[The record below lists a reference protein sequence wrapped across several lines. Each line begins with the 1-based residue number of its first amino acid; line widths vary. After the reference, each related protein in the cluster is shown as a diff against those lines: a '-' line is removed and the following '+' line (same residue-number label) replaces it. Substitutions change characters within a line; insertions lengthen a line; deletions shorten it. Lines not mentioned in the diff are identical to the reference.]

1 MIFQSPWA
9 LLALAVVVPV
19 CLTHLRHPPRREVAS
34 TLLWRGLDLPA
45 GPRRQR
51 IARPALPLLLLLQV
65 LTVVLAVAALAE
77 PTEPTGPAGPA
88 GTGSGSPPAPARTR
102 IFVLDAG
109 QAMTATDITPDRFS
123 AARRVAASLIQHV
136 PAGARLTVIAADV
149 SPHVLVADTTA
160 RDRALHAVMAL
171 APGRSP
177 ADMAAALELA
187 AWDSTLEPGPVTVTV
202 IRARGDSLPAVT
214 DPGHELT
221 VVTIGLGDDDQA
233 VTQSS
238 ARCQPMPH
246 CVVFAQVGNSADRT
260 ITDRLEV
267 TAGGRAIA
275 GRELSLPA
283 HSVTPVSI
291 ALPSSARSLELRL
304 TRPDIIKADNAAEV
318 TLPLPQRANVTLIG
332 SGPATAALA
341 RAFGAIPGVAVRALT
356 PSRYQATRQGHD
368 LVVLDRWLP
377 GGRIPPAPGVLLVD
391 PPTPMSGPPLANPGL
406 AGADDRSSLLAG
418 VDLTALS
425 VPSSATER
433 IAGPAWLAPV
443 AWALGGPLLAA
454 GTNDGHRV
462 AVLTFDPARSN
473 LPQLNAFPIL
483 MQNILQWAMGAA
495 PTPTPPTPPTPR
507 ESEVRFVSNSG
518 TTPVLPAPW
527 WRWAVLGALL
537 AVAAETLYVR
547 AGLAGR
553 LTAVALLGVAL
564 AGPGLTR
571 SGGGAPLLLVDR
583 SGSIAGP
590 LRTAENTWLRAFTR
604 VLPQARVMAFGTP
617 TDTDI
622 GQALD
627 LGEAALGP
635 GSASRLVL
643 VSDGLATSEDAIAG
657 ARTAKAPA
665 DVAEPEPA
673 TEAPDAAV
681 TRLTAPQAVRASDTI
696 PLQVTVHATVP
707 RPASLTVWRDGKPV
721 SHLAVRLAAGD
732 NPLLVSSPS
741 GSPGWRQ
748 FRVTVAMTGDAIP
761 GNDTLNAVTRV
772 TAPPHL
778 LYVGSDGPFT
788 GMLRRLGFAV
798 EVRPPSAVTGFS
810 GTDEVILNDIQND
823 GLSPVQAT
831 ALSTAVRN
839 KGTGLLVLG
848 GPHSLTADWY
858 AGTQLAAALPVA
870 GTGSGPTGSAALELV
885 LDRSGSMNDLAGD
898 VTKISMA
905 KASALNAIDFARVHG
920 DRLGI
925 ISFDTVPHLLVP
937 MQVMTQANAAA
948 ADRAVDGLTAD
959 GGTDIYDALRLA
971 AGQMTRLSGNIA
983 ARQMILM
990 TDGVSQSASY
1000 DTLLGTVHASGVSVT
1015 TVGLGGDVDKALLQH
1030 LAAIGGGRYYYTDNA
1045 ADLPRIFAAEEQ
1057 RSARPDHV
1065 TGRIPAVVSAG
1076 APAVRSL
1083 IGAPVPD
1090 VAGLDATALKPL
1102 ATADITSGT
1111 VTISGSGGVSQRY
1124 PLLAQWQY
1132 GLGRVAVWTPGMTQA
1147 WAAGWAAQAGPRPE
1161 AQANSALWNDTVRWL
1176 LAGVPV
1182 PVLQAGLLDAYPSGA
1197 PTVAV
1202 DTLGNAGV
1210 LLPVSSLLATVL
1222 PLRGPATPI
1231 ILAETAPGRYAGPL
1245 PDAGP
1250 GVYRLTVAPPGP
1262 AGAAGTVTELA
1273 VGYPREYLPSPA
1285 GSALLAQVAAASG
1298 GRVLGPSGAADAAWE
1313 SAHNGTHQVSL
1324 WWLLTVLALATF
1336 LAGVWLRPPPPARR
1350 TSGSE
1355 GSAVLAVSAA
1365 WAPARTAAATT
1376 RTTAPRSPRTRR
1388 W

>member
-9 LLALAVVVPV
+9 LLALAVLVPV
-19 CLTHLRHPPRREVAS
+19 CLTHLRHPPRHEVAS
-34 TLLWRGLDLPA
+34 TLLWRELDLPT

-65 LTVVLAVAALAE
+65 LIIALAVAALAE
-77 PTEPTGPAGPA
+77 PAGPA
-88 GTGSGSPPAPARTR
+88 GARSGAAPAR

-109 QAMTATDITPDRFS
+109 QAMTATDITPDRFT
-123 AARRVAASLIQHV
+123 AARRAAASLIQHV
-136 PAGARLTVIAADV
+136 PAGTRITVIAADA

-171 APGRSP
+171 APGRNP
-177 ADMAAALELA
+177 TDMAAAVELA

-202 IRARGDSLPAVT
+202 IRATGDSLPPVT
-214 DPGHELT
+214 GPSHELT
-221 VVTIGLGDDDQA
+221 VVTIGRGDDDQA
-233 VTQSS
+233 LTQPS
-238 ARCQPMPH
+238 ARCQPMPN
-246 CVVFAQVGNSADRT
+246 CVVFVQVGNSADRAV
-260 ITDRLEV
+260 TDRLEV
-267 TAGGRAIA
+267 TAGGRPIA

-291 ALPSSARSLELRL
+291 ALPSPARSLELRL
-304 TRPDIIKADNAAEV
+304 TRPDIITADNTAEV
-318 TLPLPQRANVTLIG
+318 TLPLPQRASVAIVG
-332 SGPATAALA
+332 SGAATEALA
-341 RAFGAIPGVAVRALT
+341 RAFGAMPGVAVRTLT
-356 PSRYQATRQGHD
+356 PSRYLAARQADD
-368 LVVLDRWLP
+368 LVAFEHWLP

-391 PPTPMSGPPLANPGL
+391 PPAPMSGPPLANSGL
-406 AGADDRSSLLAG
+406 TGMDDRSPLLAG

-425 VPSSATER
+425 VPASATER

-443 AWALGGPLLAA
+443 AWTPGGPLLAA
-454 GTNDGHRV
+454 GTNGGHQV
-462 AVLTFDPARSN
+462 AVLTFNPARSN
-473 LPQLNAFPIL
+473 LPQLSAFPIL
-483 MQNILQWAMGAA
+483 MQNILQWAMGTA
-495 PTPTPPTPPTPR
+495 PAPAPAPASPAPR
-507 ESEVRFVSNSG
+507 ETGVRFASG
-518 TTPVLPAPW
+518 SGAPPALPMPW

-537 AVAAETLYVR
+537 AIIAETLYAR
-547 AGLAGR
+547 SALLIR
-553 LTAVALLGVAL
+553 LGAVALLGVAL
-564 AGPGLTR
+564 AGPVLTR
-571 SGGGAPLLLVDR
+571 PGGGAPLLLVDR

-590 LRTAENTWLRAFTR
+590 LRTAENNWLREFTR
-604 VLPQARVMAFGTP
+604 TLPQARVMTFGAP
-617 TDTDI
+617 ADTDI

-643 VSDGLATSEDAIAG
+643 VSDGLATSGNAIA
-657 ARTAKAPA
+657 ASTAKAPA
-665 DVAEPEPA
+665 DVAEPEPV

-681 TRLTAPQAVRASDTI
+681 TRLTAPRAVRASDTI
-696 PLQVTVHATVP
+696 PLQVTVHATAT
-707 RPASLTVWRDGKPV
+707 RPASLTVWRDGKAV
-721 SHLAVRLAAGD
+721 SHLAIRLTAGD

-741 GSPGWRQ
+741 GSPGWRH
-748 FRVTVAMTGDAIP
+748 FRVTVAMTGDTIP
-761 GNDTLNAVTRV
+761 GNDTLDAVTRV

-778 LYVGSDGPFT
+778 LYVGNDGPFT
-788 GMLRRLGFAV
+788 AMLRRLGFAV

-810 GTDEVILNDIQND
+810 GTDEIILNDIQND

-831 ALSTAVRN
+831 ALSTAVRSE
-839 KGTGLLVLG
+839 GMGLLVLG
-848 GPHSLTADWY
+848 GPHSLTAGWY
-858 AGTQLAAALPVA
+858 AGTPLVAALPVA
-870 GTGSGPTGSAALELV
+870 GTGSGPPGSAALELV

-905 KASALNAIDFARVHG
+905 RASALNAIGFARDHH

-925 ISFDTVPHLLVP
+925 ISFDTAPHLLVP
-937 MQVMTQANAAA
+937 MQVMTQANAEAA
-948 ADRAVDGLTAD
+948 GRAVDGLTAD

-971 AGQMTRLSGNIA
+971 AGQMTRLSGNTA

-990 TDGVSQSASY
+990 TDGVSQSAYY
-1000 DTLLGTVHASGVSVT
+1000 DTLIRGLRESQVTLT

-1030 LAAIGGGRYYYTDNA
+1030 LAAVGGGRYYYTDNA

-1057 RSARPDHV
+1057 RSTRPDDV

-1076 APAVRSL
+1076 VPAVRSL

-1102 ATADITSGT
+1102 ATGDITSAAVHNRPGPT
-1111 VTISGSGGVSQRY
+1111 AAAPERY

-1132 GLGRVAVWTPGMTQA
+1132 GLGRVAVWTPGVTQP
-1147 WAAGWAAQAGPRPE
+1147 WAAGWATQRG
-1161 AQANSALWNDTVRWL
+1161 LWDDTARWL

-1182 PVLQAGLLDAYPSGA
+1182 PVLQAVLLDAYSSGA

-1210 LLPVSSLLATVL
+1210 LLPVSSLQATVL
-1222 PLRGPATPI
+1222 PPRGPVTSI
-1231 ILAETAPGRYAGPL
+1231 SLGEIAPGRYAGSL

-1262 AGAAGTVTELA
+1262 AGAAGSTVTELA

-1298 GRVLGPSGAADAAWE
+1298 GRVLPGPAGAAAAAAWE
-1313 SAHNGTHQVSL
+1313 SAHNGTHRVSL
-1324 WWLLTVLALATF
+1324 WWLLTALAITAF
-1336 LAGVWLRPPPPARR
+1336 LSAIWHRPPPPARR
-1350 TSGSE
+1350 TAGQR
-1355 GSAVLAVSAA
+1355 
-1365 WAPARTAAATT
+1365 PASD
-1376 RTTAPRSPRTRR
+1376 RSRS
-1388 W
+1388 